1 MSTAPIPWFYSAHD
15 ARIQGLSLGSGA
27 NAFMDQSAPPIAVNF
42 EKVEASLAAL
52 LSLKRRDMKTM
63 QELFAAREQ
72 PDHA

>member
-1 MSTAPIPWFYSAHD
+1 
-15 ARIQGLSLGSGA
+15 
-27 NAFMDQSAPPIAVNF
+27 MDQSAPPIAVNF